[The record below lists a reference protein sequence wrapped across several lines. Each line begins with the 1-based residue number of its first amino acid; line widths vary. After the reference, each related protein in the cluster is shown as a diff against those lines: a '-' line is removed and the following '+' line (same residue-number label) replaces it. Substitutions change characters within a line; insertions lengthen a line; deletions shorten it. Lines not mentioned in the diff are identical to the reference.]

1 MKLNLYLKRLFFI
14 TMCFGAFSFQ
24 SFAQSKKVTGKVT
37 DTANGEGIPGVS
49 IAVKGTSKGAVSDA
63 NGAYSVD
70 ASGQDVLVF
79 SFVGYTSQEAVV
91 GSRSIVN
98 IGLSTDVST
107 LEEVVVTGYAAQQK
121 RDITGSVVV
130 VDTKDM
136 VKLAG
141 SNFVDQLQG
150 KVSGVQ
156 MSTSGDPGSSA
167 FVRIRGIGTINNN
180 EPLYVIDGVPVQN
193 ESNMNFLNPN
203 DIESMQ
209 VLKDAASASIYGSRA
224 ANGVIVITTKKGK
237 AGNSKLNIDVF
248 TGMQQPG
255 STPKMLNPSQF
266 MEVQQKLA
274 AGQGI
279 PFTSSI
285 YLKEGANYVLPDFA
299 VRGLGGFKSGA
310 PEADPSKYYL
320 NPDPT
325 GAGAADYLILKT
337 NKIGTNWFNEVF
349 NQAPMNSVQV
359 STSGG
364 SEKGN
369 FYVSGN
375 VYDHQGIMIFNEYK
389 RYQVRA
395 NSTFNIKKRIRVGEN
410 LNVAYQTTR
419 GSQGNANEGSPL
431 IGTYGMP
438 QLVPVYDI
446 KNNFASPANFNSNV
460 SNPVAQQARSVN
472 NYGHG
477 MRITG
482 NIFAELDI
490 LPDLTFKTS
499 YGMDYGSGPSQ
510 FYDTRRYEA
519 TEGNTNPNRLE
530 KKYYLNRNWV
540 FFNTLSYKKK
550 IGGHAFNALAGIEA
564 KAFYYEGY
572 NAGGSKLAFGDNPN
586 YRVLRNVDP
595 KTYFMDSYAGEST
608 VQSQFVQA
616 GYSLNDKY
624 LASATIRRD
633 GSSRFINNKYGV
645 FPSASVG
652 WRISKES
659 FMSEVPFITDLKIK
673 ASYGI
678 LGNNEVGGDY
688 PGFSNFGTSPGT
700 SSYGIGGSPS
710 GTTAGFDQNSIGN
723 PDLKWETT
731 AITNIGFDAVFAK
744 NFDVNFEV
752 FSRQTKDMLYNV
764 ELPLELGYIGRQAQ
778 NIGSMSNK
786 GIDLGLNYHG
796 IGMGNKLT
804 YNVGVTG
811 STYKNE
817 VLALEANSNTFI
829 RSAGSRIGDITIT
842 KAGAAISQFY
852 GYQVDG
858 LWKSEADIASVLKTD
873 KGGAQV
879 GRFKYVDINKDGK
892 IGAEDEINLGS
903 PLPKFMLGL
912 NLSANYMNFDATAY
926 LSGVYGNKIFNFV
939 KYFSHFNAFQRSR
952 AEVFLTEAGKTLP
965 ILDGGD
971 NYSSQRNS
979 YFVEDGSFTRL
990 KNLQFGYTL
999 PSNLISKAG
1008 MSKLRVYV
1016 QGQNLFT
1023 FSKYSGLDPDVTVS
1037 NITEGYNSQRDLSLG
1052 VDFGR
1057 IPLSKSFIFG
1067 ANIEF

>member
-14 TMCFGAFSFQ
+14 TLCFGAFSFQ
-24 SFAQSKKVTGKVT
+24 TFAQSKKVTGKVS
-37 DTANGEGIPGVS
+37 DIANGEGIPGVS
-49 IAVKGTSKGAVSDA
+49 VAVKGTSKGAVSDA
-63 NGAYSVD
+63 NGSYSVD

-79 SFVGYTSQEAVV
+79 SFVGYTPQEAVV
-91 GSRSIVN
+91 GSRSVVN
-98 IGLSTDVST
+98 ISLSTDVST
-107 LEEVVVTGYAAQQK
+107 LDEVVVTGYAAQEK
-121 RDITGSVVV
+121 RNITGSVVV
-130 VDTKDM
+130 VDTKEM
-136 VKLAG
+136 TKLAG

-237 AGNSKLNIDVF
+237 AGSSKLNIDVF

-255 STPKMLNPSQF
+255 ATPTMLSPTQF

-285 YLKEGANYVLPDFA
+285 YLKEGGSYVLPDFA

-337 NKIGTNWFNEVF
+337 NKTGTNWFNEVF
-349 NQAPMNSVQV
+349 NQAPMNSVQI

-375 VYDHQGIMIFNEYK
+375 VYDHEGIMIYNQYK

-395 NSTFNIKKRIRVGEN
+395 NSTFNIKKRIRAGEN
-410 LNVAYQTTR
+410 LNVAYQTSR
-419 GSQGNANEGSPL
+419 GGQGNPNEGSPL

-446 KNNFASPANFNSNV
+446 KGNFASPANFNSNV

-472 NYGHG
+472 GFGHG
-477 MRITG
+477 MRVTG
-482 NIFAELDI
+482 NIFAELD
-490 LPDLTFKTS
+490 LLQDLTFKTS
-499 YGMDYGSGPSQ
+499 YGLDYGSGPSQ
-510 FYDTRRYEA
+510 FYGTRRYEA
-519 TEGNTNPNRLE
+519 TEGNTNPNE
-530 KKYYLNRNWV
+530 FSKNYYLNRNWV

-550 IGGHAFNALAGIEA
+550 FGGHSINALAGIEA
-564 KAFYYEGY
+564 KAFYYEGFS
-572 NAGGSKLAFGDNPN
+572 ARGSKLAFGDNPN
-586 YRVLRNVDP
+586 YRVLGNVDP
-595 KTYFMDSYAGEST
+595 KTYSISSYAGEST

-624 LASATIRRD
+624 LASATVRRD

-645 FPSASVG
+645 FPSASLG

-659 FMSEVPFITDLKIK
+659 FMSEVPFITDLKLK

-700 SSYGIGGSPS
+700 SSYGIGGSPNN
-710 GTTAGFDQNSIGN
+710 TTAGFDQNSIGN

-731 AITNIGFDAVFAK
+731 AITNIGFDAVLAK
-744 NFDVNFEV
+744 NLDINFEV

-796 IGMGNKLT
+796 KGMGNKLT

-817 VLALEANSNTFI
+817 VLALEANANTFI

-842 KAGAAISQFY
+842 KGGAPISQFY

-858 LWKSEADIASVLKTD
+858 LWKSESEISSVLNKD

-892 IGAEDEINLGS
+892 IGAEDEIALGS

-912 NLSANYMNFDATAY
+912 NLTANYMNFDATAY

-939 KYFSHFNAFQRSR
+939 KYFSQFNAFQRSR
-952 AEVFLTEAGKTLP
+952 AVEFLTEAGKTLP

-979 YFVEDGSFTRL
+979 YFVENGSFTRL

-999 PSNLISKAG
+999 PSSLISKAG
-1008 MSKLRVYV
+1008 MSKLRVYI
-1016 QGQNLFT
+1016 QGQNLLTFT
-1023 FSKYSGLDPDVTVS
+1023 KYSGLDPDVTVS

-1057 IPLSKSFIFG
+1057 IPLTKSFIFG